1 MKKLNTGFSQYSS
14 MNEEK
19 LDEKIEELVEKRVE
33 QRMKEKKEEMKEE
46 VKQEL
51 QTENS
56 NSQDEISDNSV
67 LSRRQFMKTAG
78 LGIGALSLSSLTSA
92 WSILQ
97 PSSQGTSDIDADQ
110 LDGNDFP
117 SSTANHSDRSP
128 YSRQKVG
135 EVTTDTTSS
144 TTRELTICQKAEEV
158 GIGSSASSSNEV
170 TFYYMEDGQNGLN
183 SVTLTGGGSF
193 HSFSGEP
200 LVIRAVAGGGTSPVE
215 LKFVYTKEHSH
226 SI

>member
-1 MKKLNTGFSQYSS
+1 MK
-14 MNEEK
+14 EEK
-19 LDEKIEELVEKRVE
+19 LDEKIEALMEKRVDE
-33 QRMKEKKEEMKEE
+33 RMQEKKEEI
-46 VKQEL
+46 KQEL
-51 QTENS
+51 LQNKDSDNS
-56 NSQDEISDNSV
+56 GEGTDNSV

-97 PSSQGTSDIDADQ
+97 PSNQGTSDIDADQ

-117 SSTANHSDRSP
+117 GSTAKHSDRSP

-144 TTRELTICQKAEEV
+144 TTKELTICQKAEEV
-158 GIGSSASSSNEV
+158 GLGSAASSSNEV
-170 TFYYMEDGQNGLN
+170 TFYYMEDGQNGPN
-183 SVTLTGGGSF
+183 SITLTGGGNF

-200 LVIRAVAGGGTSPVE
+200 LVIRAVANAGTSPVE